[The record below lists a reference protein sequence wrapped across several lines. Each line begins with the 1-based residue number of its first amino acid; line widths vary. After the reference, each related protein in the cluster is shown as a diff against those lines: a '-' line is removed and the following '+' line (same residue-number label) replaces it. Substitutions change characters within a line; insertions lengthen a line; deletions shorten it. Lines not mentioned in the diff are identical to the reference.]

1 MKLSLIIGAV
11 LGLTAV
17 ILGAFGVHG
26 LKHVLDAGA
35 LNTFEIAVRYQ
46 MYHALAIL
54 LIGAL
59 SHVASVTWL
68 RRAAIGFIAGVVLFS
83 GSLYLL
89 IFTGQKWLGPIT
101 PLGGLCLMVG
111 WGFTVIALTNGADN
125 GADNSAKKG
134 ACDHE

>member
-11 LGLTAV
+11 LGFTAV
-17 ILGAFGVHG
+17 ILGAFGAHG

-46 MYHALAIL
+46 MYHVLAIL

-59 SHVASVTWL
+59 SPVASKTWL
-68 RRAAIGFIAGVVLFS
+68 NRAAIGFIAGVVLFS

-101 PLGGLCLMVG
+101 PLGGLCLMLG
-111 WGFTVIALTNGADN
+111 WGFTVIALTKGSDQGADKN
-125 GADNSAKKG
+125 ANKG
-134 ACDHE
+134 AGNHE

>member
-17 ILGAFGVHG
+17 ILGAFGAHG
-26 LKHVLDAGA
+26 LKHVVDAGA

-68 RRAAIGFIAGVVLFS
+68 KRAAIGFIAGVVLFS

-101 PLGGLCLMVG
+101 PLGGLCLMLG
-111 WGFTVIALTNGADN
+111 WGFTVIALTKGADN
-125 GADNSAKKG
+125 GANKSNNKG
-134 ACDHE
+134 AGNHE

>member
-17 ILGAFGVHG
+17 ILGAFGAHG

-59 SHVASVTWL
+59 SPVASKTWL
-68 RRAAIGFIAGVVLFS
+68 TRAAMGYIAGVVLFS

-101 PLGGLCLMVG
+101 PLGGLCLMIG
-111 WGFTVIALTNGADN
+111 WGFTVIALTKGADQ
-125 GADNSAKKG
+125 GADKNANKG
-134 ACDHE
+134 AGNHE